1 MRAAEYAGV
10 VAALLSAADPRVA
23 ALVQAANELDAAVDA
38 AAADLDSKISSY
50 QQRLEAVKNDLIDR
64 ALAVVPIQEL
74 KDRARQT
81 GLLDSYQLHAEA
93 ELGPL
98 LVGVTSPA
106 ARLTDPRGGSLI
118 AIGPT
123 PPNAFQAKLDAGPV
137 QGNGALLVTDSGVAG
152 VISARI
158 GVIEVAALASLAR
171 TPSGGPSFLAVFA
184 AGFTPGL
191 QFGFGF
197 QIGRVGGLIGI
208 ERAIDRD
215 AMAAKLRDGTLA
227 AVLFPLDVGP
237 SARAALVAVDQLFPP
252 RDGSVVVG
260 PTFRLSWLEVAGAG
274 FASVDLAVLIQL
286 PGPVIA
292 LVGSVRA
299 GIPGLTAFLRLRAD
313 ILGVLDFPARTATV
327 DASLV
332 DSGVLGI
339 FTIYGDLAFAVS
351 WGADPYTVLSL
362 GGFYPGFSPEPA
374 KIRPLN
380 RLGMALDVPLPGLTF
395 RAEGY
400 LAATSNTLQLGGRL
414 EVGIDAGIASVSG
427 YLGVDALNQF
437 TPFHFT
443 ADVAAGLAVRF
454 LGHTFAG
461 VRFAGHIDGP
471 GPVSLHGKIT
481 VETFLKDFDWEDT
494 FVFGR
499 PESPAA
505 IPPRRAVDVLVAE
518 EFAPT
523 NLRASGGIDPSVV
536 LSTPDR
542 QGDFAVVAPLS
553 GLIWTQHRVPLGLPV
568 DRVDGTPLGARQTI
582 RATAARQTGVERD
595 RFAPGSFITLT
606 KAQALATPTYDL
618 LDAGVQVSAGGTTDG
633 DAKDG
638 TSAPRILRKVRG
650 ELKLGEVLAAL
661 AIAGLFPGGVLS
673 MVAQRDQRAA
683 MADTDIRV
691 TIAPPD
697 WVSTTDGAT
706 HSSATAAVRRSM
718 LAGGA
723 ALAAADAAQPV
734 ALAGL

>member
-1 MRAAEYAGV
+1 MRATEYAGI
-10 VAALLSAADPRVA
+10 VAGLLSAVDPRVA
-23 ALVQAANELDAAVDA
+23 GLVRAAQDLDTAVETNAVDIDNA
-38 AAADLDSKISSY
+38 IRDY
-50 QQRLEAVKNDLIDR
+50 QQRLETIKDDLIDR
-64 ALAVVPIQEL
+64 ALEMVPIEEL
-74 KDRARQT
+74 KNRAKQT
-81 GLLDSYQLHAEA
+81 GLLDAYQVHAEA
-93 ELGPL
+93 RLGPL
-98 LVGVTSPA
+98 FVGVTSPA
-106 ARLTDPRGGSLI
+106 ARLADPRGGSLI
-118 AIGPT
+118 AIGPM
-123 PPNAFQAKLDAGPV
+123 PPDTFQATLEAGPV
-137 QGNGALLVTDSGVAG
+137 KGNGALRVTDTGVAG
-152 VISARI
+152 VISASI

-171 TPSGGPSFLAVFA
+171 TPAGGPSFLAVFA

-197 QIGRVGGLIGI
+197 QISRIGGLVGV

-215 AMAAKLRDGTLA
+215 AMAAKLREGTLG
-227 AVLFPLDVGP
+227 AVIFPLDIGP
-237 SARAALVAVDQLFPP
+237 SATAALIAVDRMFPP
-252 RDGSVVVG
+252 RDGSAVMG

-299 GIPGLTAFLRLRAD
+299 GIPAVLQIRAD

-339 FTIYGDLAFAVS
+339 FTIYGDLAFAIS

-400 LAATSNTLQLGGRL
+400 LAATSNTLQFGGRL
-414 EVGIDAGIASVSG
+414 EMGIDAGIASISG
-427 YLGVDALNQF
+427 YLGLDAIIQF
-437 TPFHFT
+437 TPFHIT
-443 ADVAAGLAVRF
+443 ADVVGGLAVRF
-454 LGHTFAG
+454 LGATFAG
-461 VRFAGHIDGP
+461 VRFEGHLDGP
-471 GPVSLHGKIT
+471 GPVTIHGRVT

-494 FVFGR
+494 FVFGH
-499 PESPAA
+499 PESPPA
-505 IPPRRAVDVLVAE
+505 IPARRAVDVLVAE

-523 NLRASGGIDPSVV
+523 NLRAIGGIDRSVV

-542 QGDFAVVAPLS
+542 QGDFAVLAPLS

-568 DRVDGTPLGARQTI
+568 DRVDGTPLGTRQTVQ
-582 RATAARQTGVERD
+582 ASAARQSGVERD

-606 KAQALATPTYDL
+606 KAQALASPTYDL
-618 LDAGVQVSAGGTTDG
+618 LDAGVQVSAGGVTPG
-633 DAKDG
+633 PEEDG
-638 TSAPRILRKVRG
+638 TSAPQILRKVRG
-650 ELKLGEVLAAL
+650 ESTFTTLVVLLAAFP
-661 AIAGLFPGGVLS
+661 FPGGVLG
-673 MVAQRDQRAA
+673 MVSQRDQPAV
-683 MADTDIRV
+683 MADVDARV
-691 TIAPPD
+691 TITPAP
-697 WVSTTDGAT
+697 WVSTVDGAEHT
-706 HSSATAAVRRSM
+706 SATAAIRRSM
-718 LAGGA
+718 ISGGA

-734 ALAGL
+734 TLGGL

>member
-1 MRAAEYAGV
+1 MRATDYAAV
-10 VAALLSAADPRVA
+10 VAGLLSGADPRVA
-23 ALVQAANELDAAVDA
+23 DLVRAAQELDDAVDRQ
-38 AAADLDSKISSY
+38 AADLDSRIHAY
-50 QQRLEAVKNDLIDR
+50 QQLFEAIKGDLIDQ
-64 ALAVVPIQEL
+64 ALAMVPIAEL
-74 KDRARQT
+74 KNQARQT
-81 GLLDSYQLHAEA
+81 GLLDAYNLHVEA
-93 ELGPL
+93 HLGPL
-98 LVGVTSPA
+98 RVGVTSPSA
-106 ARLTDPRGGSLI
+106 QLADPRGGSLI
-118 AIGPT
+118 AIGPM
-123 PPNAFQAKLDAGPV
+123 PPNAFQAELNAGPV
-137 QGNGALLVTDSGVAG
+137 QGGGALLVTDTGVAG
-152 VISARI
+152 VISARM

-171 TPSGGPSFLAVFA
+171 TPAGGPSFLAVFA

-197 QIGRVGGLIGI
+197 QIGRIGGLIGI

-215 AMAAKLRDGTLA
+215 TMAAKLREGTLA
-227 AVLFPLDVGP
+227 AVLFPLDIGP
-237 SARAALVAVDQLFPP
+237 SAGAALTVVDHLFPP

-299 GIPGLTAFLRLRAD
+299 GIPGLTAILRLRAD

-332 DSGVLGI
+332 DSGALGI

-380 RLGMALDVPLPGLTF
+380 RLGMALDVPLPGLRF

-400 LAATSNTLQLGGRL
+400 LAATSNTLQLGGRFEL
-414 EVGIDAGIASVSG
+414 GIDAGIASIAG
-427 YLGVDALNQF
+427 YLGVDALIQF

-443 ADVAAGLAVRF
+443 ADVVGGLAVKF

-461 VRFAGHIDGP
+461 VRFEGHLDGP
-471 GPVSLHGKIT
+471 GPVSLHGKVT
-481 VETFLKDFDWEDT
+481 VETFLKDFEWDDT

-499 PESPAA
+499 PESPPA
-505 IPPRRAVDVLVAE
+505 IPPRRAVDVLIAE

-523 NLRASGGIDPSVV
+523 NLRAIGGIDPSVV

-542 QGDFAVVAPLS
+542 QGDFAVLAPLS

-568 DRVDGTPLGARQTI
+568 DRLDGTPLGVRQTI
-582 RATAARQTGVERD
+582 RATAARQTGIERD

-606 KAQALATPTYDL
+606 KAQSLATPTYDL
-618 LDAGVQVSAGGTTDG
+618 LDAGVQVGAGGSADG
-633 DAKDG
+633 ATSDG
-638 TSAPRILRKVRG
+638 TSAPQILRKVRG
-650 ELKLGEVLAAL
+650 EATFGEIAAL
-661 AIAGLFPGGVLS
+661 VIAGLFPGGVLN
-673 MVAQRDQRAA
+673 MVAQRDRRAA
-683 MADTDIRV
+683 VADTDIRV
-691 TIAPPD
+691 TITPAD
-697 WVSTTDGAT
+697 WVTTTDGAT
-706 HSSATAAVRRSM
+706 HTSATAAVRRSM
-718 LAGGA
+718 MVGGA
-723 ALAAADAAQPV
+723 ALTAADAAQPV